1 MDMQIPWTRVWGTVI
16 TGLVVVFL
24 ALILL
29 ILFVSLFGF
38 IFDSIEGKKKQKQNV
53 PEKKETSPSQVK
65 PVAEITPE
73 ISEDE
78 NEVIAAI
85 SAAVAMMAAHDGKN
99 YAIKSIKRAV
109 NQKRSSGSIWGSAGQ
124 RENTRPF

>member
-1 MDMQIPWTRVWGTVI
+1 MDMIIPWTRVWGTVI

-38 IFDSIEGKKKQKQNV
+38 IFDSIEEKKKQKQNV
-53 PEKKETSPSQVK
+53 PEQKETTPSQVNPVSEIK
-65 PVAEITPE
+65 PET
-73 ISEDE
+73 SEDE